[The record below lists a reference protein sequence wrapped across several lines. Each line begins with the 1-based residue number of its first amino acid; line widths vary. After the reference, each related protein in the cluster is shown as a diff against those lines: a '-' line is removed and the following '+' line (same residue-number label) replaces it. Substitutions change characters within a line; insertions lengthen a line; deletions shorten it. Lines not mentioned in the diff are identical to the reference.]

1 MSKSTDQ
8 LLVGAFLCSGW
19 IKRIIKALNLK
30 RARRIL
36 ANEIKTDETK
46 YLNKTLT
53 AMKKALQT
61 TDAEIKR
68 TNKNINSVAQNWGD
82 VRLKTDTYSGI
93 VETAASIRQQQQ
105 MLSERENSKTRAEQ
119 RFATLTK
126 QIERPYFA
134 RIDFSESASDS
145 GEAETIYIGLGS
157 FSDEDHKFLVYDWR
171 APVAS
176 IYYDGGIGD
185 VSYLTPDGTQQ
196 ANVTLK
202 RQFQIEDGVIVT
214 LFDTE
219 EAIGDAMLMNAL
231 SGESSTKM
239 KSIVTTIQ
247 KEQNKIIRNTAA
259 DLLFV
264 QGAAGSGKTAA
275 VLQRVAYLLY
285 RYRGKLTSG
294 QVVLFSPNQLF
305 NDYIDNVLPE
315 LGEQNMVQMTFYQ
328 YASRRLPK
336 IAVETLQERFEYD
349 HTSAAINLAKGS
361 LAMFDAVTAYAEHL
375 NRADMR
381 IRNIMFR
388 GEPLVTK
395 ERIAEIY
402 YQYNDNYK
410 LGQRLEA
417 TRDSLMRLLSARIGT
432 EMRKDWVELEIEN
445 LSKQEYDELV
455 GAGRVRMGDDQEQDA
470 AAKTRLAQLGEG
482 PKEREFA
489 SEKAERQF
497 LSRQIVT
504 RALKPLA
511 RQIRRGS
518 FLNINAQFVD
528 FLRHAHEYIDLSKF
542 GVSMADWTAHV
553 DSVIDA
559 LKNKQLSLID
569 TTIYLYLYDLITGKN
584 GERDIRFLFIDEIQD
599 YTPFQLA
606 FLKFSFPRAKFTVL
620 GDLNQAI
627 FTKDNATTLQQDFA
641 TLFDPDRVETVKLTQ
656 TYRSTQQITDF
667 TKHILRGGEDID
679 AFNRAGN
686 KPELYVLP
694 DEEAM
699 LAQLRQRLAVDAEQK
714 TSTAIITK
722 TLEDAQNLARQLGD
736 RSVTLIQSENQ
747 RLAQGAIIVPSYLAK
762 GLEFDSVVIWHAD
775 NTRYGDDSERR
786 LLYTV
791 ASRAMHELTMLAQDQ
806 ATVLLDDVPADLYE
820 VKA

>member
-1 MSKSTDQ
+1 MDNQ
-8 LLVGAFLCSGW
+8 
-19 IKRIIKALNLK
+19 IKI
-30 RARRIL
+30 
-36 ANEIKTDETK
+36 DETQ
-46 YLNKTLT
+46 YLNKTLKAMEKSLKTT
-53 AMKKALQT
+53 A
-61 TDAEIKR
+61 AEIKR
-68 TNKNINSVAQNWGD
+68 TNKHIDNVSQSWGD

-105 MLSERENSKTRAEQ
+105 MLSERENSKTRAEH
-119 RFATLTK
+119 RFTTLTQ
-126 QIERPYFA
+126 QIDKPYFA
-134 RIDFSESASDS
+134 RIDFSESATDS
-145 GEAETIYIGLGS
+145 GEAETIYIGLSS
-157 FSDEDHKFLVYDWR
+157 FSDDNNKFLVYDWR

-185 VSYLTPDGTQQ
+185 VTYLTPDGSQR
-196 ANVTLK
+196 AHVTLK

-219 EAIGDAMLMNAL
+219 EAIGDAMLMSAL

-336 IAVETLQERFEYD
+336 MAVETLQARFEED
-349 HTSAAINLAKGS
+349 QTSSTIALAKGS
-361 LAMFDAVTAYAEHL
+361 LAMFDAVTAYAQHL
-375 NRADMR
+375 NRKDLKLR
-381 IRNIMFR
+381 SLMFR
-388 GEPLVTK
+388 GEPLISKT
-395 ERIAEIY
+395 RIAEIY

-410 LGQRLEA
+410 LSQRLDA
-417 TRDSLMRLLSARIGT
+417 TRDTLMRSLSARIGS
-432 EMRKDWVELEIEN
+432 EMRKDWVELAIEN
-445 LSKQEYDELV
+445 LSKQEYDTLV
-455 GAGRVRMGDDQEQDA
+455 GAGKVRVGDDQENDA
-470 AAKTRLAQLGEG
+470 ASRTRQAQLGDG
-482 PKEREFA
+482 PKAREFA

-504 RALKPLA
+504 QALKPLA

-528 FLRHAHEYIDLSKF
+528 LLRQLPNYLDLAQFDLTLSE
-542 GVSMADWTAHV
+542 WQQHV
-553 DSVIDA
+553 ETVIDN
-559 LKNKQLSLID
+559 LKNKQLSLTD
-569 TTIYLYLYDLITGKN
+569 TTLYLYLYDLITGKT

-627 FTKDNATTLQQDFA
+627 FTKDNANNLSRDFA
-641 TLFDPDRVETVKLTQ
+641 KLFDSDRVERVNLTQ

-667 TKHILRGGEDID
+667 TKYILKGGQNIE
-679 AFNRAGN
+679 AFNRSGQ
-686 KPELYVLP
+686 KPRVKLSP
-694 DEEAM
+694 NEADM
-699 LAQLRQRLAVDAEQK
+699 LHQLQQQLTEYSQQHD
-714 TSTAIITK
+714 TTAIITK
-722 TLEDAQNLARQLGD
+722 TLADAQLLSEQLQD
-736 RSVTLIQSENQ
+736 TSVTLIQSENQ
-747 RLAQGAIIVPSYLAK
+747 RLAQGTIIVPSYLAK
-762 GLEFDSVVIWHAD
+762 GLEFDAVIIWHAD
-775 NTRYGDDSERR
+775 NTRYGQDSERR

-791 ASRAMHELTMLAQDQ
+791 ASRAMHSLTLLAEKQ
-806 ATVLLDDVPADLYE
+806 VSCLLDHVPEKLYE
-820 VKA
+820 VES

>member
-1 MSKSTDQ
+1 MDNQ
-8 LLVGAFLCSGW
+8 
-19 IKRIIKALNLK
+19 IKI
-30 RARRIL
+30 
-36 ANEIKTDETK
+36 DETQ
-46 YLNKTLT
+46 YLNKTLKAMEKSLKTT
-53 AMKKALQT
+53 A
-61 TDAEIKR
+61 AEIKR
-68 TNKNINSVAQNWGD
+68 TNKHIDTVSQSWGD

-105 MLSERENSKTRAEQ
+105 MLSERENSKTRAEH
-119 RFATLTK
+119 RFTTLTQ
-126 QIERPYFA
+126 QIDKPYFA
-134 RIDFSESASDS
+134 RIDFSESATDS
-145 GEAETIYIGLGS
+145 GEAETIYIGLSS
-157 FSDEDHKFLVYDWR
+157 FSDDNNKFLVYDWR

-185 VSYLTPDGTQQ
+185 VAYLTPDGSQR
-196 ANVTLK
+196 AHVTLK

-219 EAIGDAMLMNAL
+219 EAIGDAMLMSAL

-336 IAVETLQERFEYD
+336 MAVETLQARFEED
-349 HTSAAINLAKGS
+349 QTSSTIALAKGS
-361 LAMFDAVTAYAEHL
+361 LAMFDAVTAYAQHL
-375 NRADMR
+375 NRKDLKLR
-381 IRNIMFR
+381 SLMFR
-388 GEPLVTK
+388 GEPLISKT
-395 ERIAEIY
+395 RIAEIY

-410 LGQRLEA
+410 LSQRLDA
-417 TRDSLMRLLSARIGT
+417 TRDTLMRSLSARIGS
-432 EMRKDWVELEIEN
+432 EMRKDWVELAIEN
-445 LSKQEYDELV
+445 LSKQEYDTLV
-455 GAGRVRMGDDQEQDA
+455 GAGKVRVGDDQENDA
-470 AAKTRLAQLGEG
+470 ASRTRQAQLGDG
-482 PKEREFA
+482 PKARDFA

-504 RALKPLA
+504 QALKPLA

-528 FLRHAHEYIDLSKF
+528 LLRQLPNYLDLAQFDLTLSE
-542 GVSMADWTAHV
+542 WQQHV
-553 DSVIDA
+553 ETVIDN
-559 LKNKQLSLID
+559 LKNKQLSLTD
-569 TTIYLYLYDLITGKN
+569 TTLYLYLYDLITGKT

-627 FTKDNATTLQQDFA
+627 FTKDNANNLSRDFA
-641 TLFDPDRVETVKLTQ
+641 KLFDSDRVERVNLTQ

-667 TKHILRGGEDID
+667 TKYILKGGQNIE
-679 AFNRAGN
+679 AFNRSGQ
-686 KPELYVLP
+686 KPRVKLSP
-694 DEEAM
+694 NEADM
-699 LAQLRQRLAVDAEQK
+699 LHQLQQQLTEYSQQHD
-714 TSTAIITK
+714 TTAIITK
-722 TLEDAQNLARQLGD
+722 TLADAQLLSEQLQD
-736 RSVTLIQSENQ
+736 TSVTLIQSENQ
-747 RLAQGAIIVPSYLAK
+747 RLAQGTIIVPSYLAK
-762 GLEFDSVVIWHAD
+762 GLEFDAVIIWHAD
-775 NTRYGDDSERR
+775 NTRYGQDSERR

-791 ASRAMHELTMLAQDQ
+791 ASRAMHSLTLLAEKQ
-806 ATVLLDDVPADLYE
+806 VSCLLDHVPEKLYE
-820 VKA
+820 VES

>member
-1 MSKSTDQ
+1 LDNQ
-8 LLVGAFLCSGW
+8 
-19 IKRIIKALNLK
+19 IKI
-30 RARRIL
+30 
-36 ANEIKTDETK
+36 DETQ
-46 YLNKTLT
+46 YLNKTLKAMEKSLKTT
-53 AMKKALQT
+53 A
-61 TDAEIKR
+61 AEIKR
-68 TNKNINSVAQNWGD
+68 TNKHIDTVSQSWGD

-105 MLSERENSKTRAEQ
+105 MLSERENSKTRAEH
-119 RFATLTK
+119 RFTTLTQ
-126 QIERPYFA
+126 QIDKPYFA
-134 RIDFSESASDS
+134 RIDFSESATDS
-145 GEAETIYIGLGS
+145 GEAETIYIGLSS
-157 FSDEDHKFLVYDWR
+157 FSDDNNKFLVYDWR

-185 VSYLTPDGTQQ
+185 VTYLTPDGSQR
-196 ANVTLK
+196 AHVTLK

-219 EAIGDAMLMNAL
+219 EAIGDAMLMSAL

-336 IAVETLQERFEYD
+336 MAVETLQARFEED
-349 HTSAAINLAKGS
+349 QTSSTIALAKGS
-361 LAMFDAVTAYAEHL
+361 LAMFDAVTAYAQHL
-375 NRADMR
+375 NRKDLKLR
-381 IRNIMFR
+381 SLMFR
-388 GEPLVTK
+388 GEPLISKT
-395 ERIAEIY
+395 RIAEIY

-410 LGQRLEA
+410 LSQRLDA
-417 TRDSLMRLLSARIGT
+417 TRDTLMRSLSARIGS
-432 EMRKDWVELEIEN
+432 EMRKDWVELAIEN
-445 LSKQEYDELV
+445 LSKQEYDTLV
-455 GAGRVRMGDDQEQDA
+455 GAGKVRVGDDQENDA
-470 AAKTRLAQLGEG
+470 ASRTRQAQLGDG
-482 PKEREFA
+482 PKAREFA

-504 RALKPLA
+504 QALKPLA

-528 FLRHAHEYIDLSKF
+528 LLRQLPNYLDLAQFDLTLSE
-542 GVSMADWTAHV
+542 WQQHV
-553 DSVIDA
+553 ETVIDN
-559 LKNKQLSLID
+559 LKNKQLSLTD
-569 TTIYLYLYDLITGKN
+569 TTLYLYLYDLITGKT

-627 FTKDNATTLQQDFA
+627 FTKDNANNLSRDFA
-641 TLFDPDRVETVKLTQ
+641 KLFDSDRVERVNLTQ

-667 TKHILRGGEDID
+667 TKYILKGGQNIE
-679 AFNRAGN
+679 AFNRSGQ
-686 KPELYVLP
+686 KPRVKLSP
-694 DEEAM
+694 NEADM
-699 LAQLRQRLAVDAEQK
+699 LHQLQQQLTEYSQQHD
-714 TSTAIITK
+714 TTAIITK
-722 TLEDAQNLARQLGD
+722 TLADAQLLSEQLQD
-736 RSVTLIQSENQ
+736 TSVTLIQSENQ
-747 RLAQGAIIVPSYLAK
+747 RLAQGTIIVPSYLAK
-762 GLEFDSVVIWHAD
+762 GLEFDAVIIWHAD
-775 NTRYGDDSERR
+775 NTRYGQDSERR

-791 ASRAMHELTMLAQDQ
+791 ASRAMHSLTLLAEKQ
-806 ATVLLDDVPADLYE
+806 VSCLLDHVPEKLYE
-820 VKA
+820 VES

>member
-1 MSKSTDQ
+1 MEKS
-8 LLVGAFLCSGW
+8 
-19 IKRIIKALNLK
+19 LK
-30 RARRIL
+30 
-36 ANEIKTDETK
+36 T
-46 YLNKTLT
+46 T
-53 AMKKALQT
+53 A
-61 TDAEIKR
+61 AEIKR
-68 TNKNINSVAQNWGD
+68 TNKHIDTVSQSWGD

-105 MLSERENSKTRAEQ
+105 MLSERENSKTRAEH
-119 RFATLTK
+119 RFTTLTQ
-126 QIERPYFA
+126 QIDKPYFA
-134 RIDFSESASDS
+134 RIDFSESATDS
-145 GEAETIYIGLGS
+145 GEAETIYIGLSS
-157 FSDEDHKFLVYDWR
+157 FSDDNNKFLVYDWR

-185 VSYLTPDGTQQ
+185 VAYLTPDGSQR
-196 ANVTLK
+196 AHVTLK

-219 EAIGDAMLMNAL
+219 EAIGDAMLMSAL

-336 IAVETLQERFEYD
+336 MAVETLQARFEED
-349 HTSAAINLAKGS
+349 QTSSTIALAKGS
-361 LAMFDAVTAYAEHL
+361 LAMFDAVTAYAQHL
-375 NRADMR
+375 NRKDLKLR
-381 IRNIMFR
+381 SLMFR
-388 GEPLVTK
+388 GEPLISKT
-395 ERIAEIY
+395 RIAEIY

-410 LGQRLEA
+410 LSQRLDA
-417 TRDSLMRLLSARIGT
+417 TRDTLMRSLSARIGS
-432 EMRKDWVELEIEN
+432 EMRKDWVELAIEN
-445 LSKQEYDELV
+445 LSKQEYDTLV
-455 GAGRVRMGDDQEQDA
+455 GAGKVRVGDDQENDA
-470 AAKTRLAQLGEG
+470 ASRTRQAQLGDG
-482 PKEREFA
+482 PKAREFA

-504 RALKPLA
+504 QALKPLA

-528 FLRHAHEYIDLSKF
+528 LLRQLPNYLDLAQFDLTLSE
-542 GVSMADWTAHV
+542 WQQHV
-553 DSVIDA
+553 ETVIDN
-559 LKNKQLSLID
+559 LKNKQLSLTD
-569 TTIYLYLYDLITGKN
+569 TTLYLYLYDLITGKT

-627 FTKDNATTLQQDFA
+627 FTKDNANNLSRDFA
-641 TLFDPDRVETVKLTQ
+641 KLFDSDRVERVNLTQ

-667 TKHILRGGEDID
+667 TKYILKGGQNIE
-679 AFNRAGN
+679 AFNRSGQ
-686 KPELYVLP
+686 KPRVKLSP
-694 DEEAM
+694 NEADM
-699 LAQLRQRLAVDAEQK
+699 LHQLQQQLTEYSQQHD
-714 TSTAIITK
+714 TTAIITK
-722 TLEDAQNLARQLGD
+722 TLADAQLLSEQLQD
-736 RSVTLIQSENQ
+736 TSVTLIQSENQ
-747 RLAQGAIIVPSYLAK
+747 RLAQGTIIVPSYLAK
-762 GLEFDSVVIWHAD
+762 GLEFDAVIIWHAD
-775 NTRYGDDSERR
+775 NTRYGQDSERR

-791 ASRAMHELTMLAQDQ
+791 ASRAMHSLTLLAEKQ
-806 ATVLLDDVPADLYE
+806 VSCLLDHVPEKLYE
-820 VKA
+820 VES

>member
-1 MSKSTDQ
+1 MDNQ
-8 LLVGAFLCSGW
+8 
-19 IKRIIKALNLK
+19 IKI
-30 RARRIL
+30 
-36 ANEIKTDETK
+36 DETQ
-46 YLNKTLT
+46 YLNKTLKAMEKSLKTT
-53 AMKKALQT
+53 A
-61 TDAEIKR
+61 AEIKR
-68 TNKNINSVAQNWGD
+68 TNKHIDTVSQSWGD

-105 MLSERENSKTRAEQ
+105 MLSERENSKTRAEH
-119 RFATLTK
+119 RFTTLTQ
-126 QIERPYFA
+126 QIDKPYFA
-134 RIDFSESASDS
+134 RIDFSESATDS
-145 GEAETIYIGLGS
+145 GEAETIYIGLSS
-157 FSDEDHKFLVYDWR
+157 FSDDNNKFLVYDWR

-185 VSYLTPDGTQQ
+185 VTYLTPDGSQR
-196 ANVTLK
+196 AHVTLK

-219 EAIGDAMLMNAL
+219 EAIGDAMLMSAL

-336 IAVETLQERFEYD
+336 MAVETLQARFEED
-349 HTSAAINLAKGS
+349 QTSSTIALAKGS
-361 LAMFDAVTAYAEHL
+361 LAMFDAVTAYAQHL
-375 NRADMR
+375 NRKDLKLR
-381 IRNIMFR
+381 SLMFR
-388 GEPLVTK
+388 GEPLISKT
-395 ERIAEIY
+395 RIAEIY

-410 LGQRLEA
+410 LSQRLDA
-417 TRDSLMRLLSARIGT
+417 TRDTLMRSLSARIGS
-432 EMRKDWVELEIEN
+432 EMRKDWVELAIEN
-445 LSKQEYDELV
+445 LSKQEYDTLV
-455 GAGRVRMGDDQEQDA
+455 GAGKVRVGDDQENDA
-470 AAKTRLAQLGEG
+470 ASRTRQAQLGDG
-482 PKEREFA
+482 PKAREFA

-504 RALKPLA
+504 QALKPLA

-528 FLRHAHEYIDLSKF
+528 LLRQLPNYLDLAQFDLTLSE
-542 GVSMADWTAHV
+542 WQQHV
-553 DSVIDA
+553 ETVIDN
-559 LKNKQLSLID
+559 LKNKQLSLTD
-569 TTIYLYLYDLITGKN
+569 TTLYLYLYDLITGKT

-627 FTKDNATTLQQDFA
+627 FTKDNANNLSRDFA
-641 TLFDPDRVETVKLTQ
+641 KLFDSDRVERVNLTQ

-667 TKHILRGGEDID
+667 TKYILKGGQNIE
-679 AFNRAGN
+679 AFNRSGQ
-686 KPELYVLP
+686 KPRVKLSP
-694 DEEAM
+694 NEADM
-699 LAQLRQRLAVDAEQK
+699 LHQLQQQLTEYSQQHD
-714 TSTAIITK
+714 TTAIITK
-722 TLEDAQNLARQLGD
+722 TLADAQLLSAQLQD
-736 RSVTLIQSENQ
+736 TSVTLIQSENQ
-747 RLAQGAIIVPSYLAK
+747 RLAQGTIIVPS
-762 GLEFDSVVIWHAD
+762 
-775 NTRYGDDSERR
+775 
-786 LLYTV
+786 
-791 ASRAMHELTMLAQDQ
+791 
-806 ATVLLDDVPADLYE
+806 
-820 VKA
+820 

>member
-1 MSKSTDQ
+1 MDNQ
-8 LLVGAFLCSGW
+8 
-19 IKRIIKALNLK
+19 IKI
-30 RARRIL
+30 
-36 ANEIKTDETK
+36 DETQ
-46 YLNKTLT
+46 YLNKTLKAMEKSLKTT
-53 AMKKALQT
+53 A
-61 TDAEIKR
+61 AEIKR
-68 TNKNINSVAQNWGD
+68 TNKHIDTVSQSWGD

-105 MLSERENSKTRAEQ
+105 MLSERENSKTRAEH
-119 RFATLTK
+119 RFTTLTQ
-126 QIERPYFA
+126 QIDKPYFA
-134 RIDFSESASDS
+134 RIDFSESATDS
-145 GEAETIYIGLGS
+145 GEAETIYIGLSS
-157 FSDEDHKFLVYDWR
+157 FSDDNNKFLVYDWR

-185 VSYLTPDGTQQ
+185 VTYLTPDGSQR
-196 ANVTLK
+196 AHVTLK

-219 EAIGDAMLMNAL
+219 EAIGDAMLMSAL

-305 NDYIDNVLPE
+305 NDYIGNVLPE

-336 IAVETLQERFEYD
+336 MAVETLQARFEED
-349 HTSAAINLAKGS
+349 QTSSTIALAKGS
-361 LAMFDAVTAYAEHL
+361 LAMFDAVTAYAQHL
-375 NRADMR
+375 NRKDLKLR
-381 IRNIMFR
+381 SLMFR
-388 GEPLVTK
+388 GEPLISKT
-395 ERIAEIY
+395 RIAEIY

-410 LGQRLEA
+410 LSQRLDA
-417 TRDSLMRLLSARIGT
+417 TRDTLMRSLSARIGS
-432 EMRKDWVELEIEN
+432 EMRKDWVELAIEN
-445 LSKQEYDELV
+445 LSKQEYDTLV
-455 GAGRVRMGDDQEQDA
+455 GAGKVRVGDDQENDA
-470 AAKTRLAQLGEG
+470 ASRTRQAQLGDG
-482 PKEREFA
+482 PKAREFA

-504 RALKPLA
+504 QALKPLA

-528 FLRHAHEYIDLSKF
+528 LLRQLPNYLDLAQFDLTLSE
-542 GVSMADWTAHV
+542 WQQHV
-553 DSVIDA
+553 ETVIDN
-559 LKNKQLSLID
+559 LKNKQLSLTD
-569 TTIYLYLYDLITGKN
+569 TTLYLYLYDLITGKT

-627 FTKDNATTLQQDFA
+627 FTKDNANNLSRDFA
-641 TLFDPDRVETVKLTQ
+641 KLFDSDRVERVNLTQ

-667 TKHILRGGEDID
+667 TKYILKGGQNIE
-679 AFNRAGN
+679 AFNRSGQ
-686 KPELYVLP
+686 KPRVKLSP
-694 DEEAM
+694 NEADM
-699 LAQLRQRLAVDAEQK
+699 LHQLQQQLTEYSQQHD
-714 TSTAIITK
+714 TTAIITK
-722 TLEDAQNLARQLGD
+722 TLADAQLLSEQLQD
-736 RSVTLIQSENQ
+736 TSVTLIQSENQ
-747 RLAQGAIIVPSYLAK
+747 RLAQGTIIVPSYLAK
-762 GLEFDSVVIWHAD
+762 GLEFDAVIIWHAD
-775 NTRYGDDSERR
+775 NTRYGQDSERR

-791 ASRAMHELTMLAQDQ
+791 ASRAMHSLTLLAEKQ
-806 ATVLLDDVPADLYE
+806 VSCLLDHVPEKLYE
-820 VKA
+820 VES

>member
-1 MSKSTDQ
+1 MDNQ
-8 LLVGAFLCSGW
+8 
-19 IKRIIKALNLK
+19 IKI
-30 RARRIL
+30 
-36 ANEIKTDETK
+36 DETQ
-46 YLNKTLT
+46 YLNKTLKAMEKSLKTT
-53 AMKKALQT
+53 A
-61 TDAEIKR
+61 AEIKR
-68 TNKNINSVAQNWGD
+68 TNKHIDTVSQSWGD

-105 MLSERENSKTRAEQ
+105 MLSERENSKTRAEH
-119 RFATLTK
+119 RFTTLTQ
-126 QIERPYFA
+126 QIDKPYFA
-134 RIDFSESASDS
+134 RIDFSESATDS
-145 GEAETIYIGLGS
+145 GEAETIYIGLSS
-157 FSDEDHKFLVYDWR
+157 FSDDNNKFLVYDWR

-185 VSYLTPDGTQQ
+185 VAYLTPDGSQR
-196 ANVTLK
+196 AHVTLK

-219 EAIGDAMLMNAL
+219 EAIGDAMLMSAL

-336 IAVETLQERFEYD
+336 MAVETLQARFEED
-349 HTSAAINLAKGS
+349 QTSSTIALAKGS
-361 LAMFDAVTAYAEHL
+361 LAMFDAVTAYAQHL
-375 NRADMR
+375 NRKDLKLR
-381 IRNIMFR
+381 SLMFR
-388 GEPLVTK
+388 GEPLISKT
-395 ERIAEIY
+395 RIAEIY

-410 LGQRLEA
+410 LSQRLDA
-417 TRDSLMRLLSARIGT
+417 TRDTLMRSLSARIGS
-432 EMRKDWVELEIEN
+432 EMRKDWVELAIEN
-445 LSKQEYDELV
+445 LSKQEYDTLV
-455 GAGRVRMGDDQEQDA
+455 GAGKVRVGDDQENDA
-470 AAKTRLAQLGEG
+470 ASRTRQAQLGDG
-482 PKEREFA
+482 PKAREFA

-504 RALKPLA
+504 QALKPLA

-528 FLRHAHEYIDLSKF
+528 LLRQLPNYLDLAQFDLTLSE
-542 GVSMADWTAHV
+542 WQQHV
-553 DSVIDA
+553 ETVIDN
-559 LKNKQLSLID
+559 LKNKQLSLTD
-569 TTIYLYLYDLITGKN
+569 TTLYLYLYDLITGKT
-584 GERDIRFLFIDEIQD
+584 GQRDIRFLFIDEIQD

-627 FTKDNATTLQQDFA
+627 FTKDNANNLSRDFA
-641 TLFDPDRVETVKLTQ
+641 KLFDSDRVERVNLTQ

-667 TKHILRGGEDID
+667 TKYILKGGQNIE
-679 AFNRAGN
+679 AFNRSGQ
-686 KPELYVLP
+686 KPRVKLSP
-694 DEEAM
+694 NEADM
-699 LAQLRQRLAVDAEQK
+699 LHQLQQQLTEYSQQHD
-714 TSTAIITK
+714 TTAIITK
-722 TLEDAQNLARQLGD
+722 TLADAQLLSEQLQD
-736 RSVTLIQSENQ
+736 TSVTLIQSENQ
-747 RLAQGAIIVPSYLAK
+747 RLAQGTIIVPSYLAK
-762 GLEFDSVVIWHAD
+762 GLEFDAVIIWHAD
-775 NTRYGDDSERR
+775 NTRYGQDSERR

-791 ASRAMHELTMLAQDQ
+791 ASRAMHSLTLLAEKQ
-806 ATVLLDDVPADLYE
+806 VSCLLDHVPEKLYE
-820 VKA
+820 VES

>member
-1 MSKSTDQ
+1 LDNQ
-8 LLVGAFLCSGW
+8 
-19 IKRIIKALNLK
+19 IKI
-30 RARRIL
+30 
-36 ANEIKTDETK
+36 DETQ
-46 YLNKTLT
+46 YLNKTLKAMEKSLKTT
-53 AMKKALQT
+53 A
-61 TDAEIKR
+61 AEIKR
-68 TNKNINSVAQNWGD
+68 TNKHIDTVSQSWGD

-105 MLSERENSKTRAEQ
+105 MLSERENSKTRAEH
-119 RFATLTK
+119 RFTTLTQ
-126 QIERPYFA
+126 QIDKPYFA
-134 RIDFSESASDS
+134 RIDFSESATDS
-145 GEAETIYIGLGS
+145 GEAETIYIGLSS
-157 FSDEDHKFLVYDWR
+157 FSDDNNKFLVYDWR

-185 VSYLTPDGTQQ
+185 VAYLTPDGSQR
-196 ANVTLK
+196 AHVTLK

-219 EAIGDAMLMNAL
+219 EAIGDAMLMSAL

-336 IAVETLQERFEYD
+336 MAVETLQARFEED
-349 HTSAAINLAKGS
+349 QTSSTIALAKGS
-361 LAMFDAVTAYAEHL
+361 LAMFDAVTAYAQHL
-375 NRADMR
+375 NRKDLKLR
-381 IRNIMFR
+381 SLMFR
-388 GEPLVTK
+388 GEPLISKT
-395 ERIAEIY
+395 RIAEIY

-410 LGQRLEA
+410 LSQRLDA
-417 TRDSLMRLLSARIGT
+417 TRDTLMRSLSARIGS
-432 EMRKDWVELEIEN
+432 EMRKDWVELAIEN
-445 LSKQEYDELV
+445 LSKQEYDTLV
-455 GAGRVRMGDDQEQDA
+455 GAGKVRVGDDQENDA
-470 AAKTRLAQLGEG
+470 ASRTRQAQLGDG
-482 PKEREFA
+482 PKAREFA

-504 RALKPLA
+504 QALKPLA

-528 FLRHAHEYIDLSKF
+528 LLRQLPNYLDLAQFDLTLSE
-542 GVSMADWTAHV
+542 WQQHV
-553 DSVIDA
+553 ETVIDN
-559 LKNKQLSLID
+559 LKNKQLSLTD
-569 TTIYLYLYDLITGKN
+569 TTLYLYLYDLITGKT

-627 FTKDNATTLQQDFA
+627 FTKDNANNLSRDFA
-641 TLFDPDRVETVKLTQ
+641 KLFDSDRVERVNLTQ

-667 TKHILRGGEDID
+667 TKYILKGGQNIE
-679 AFNRAGN
+679 AFNRSGQ
-686 KPELYVLP
+686 KPRVKLSP
-694 DEEAM
+694 NEADM
-699 LAQLRQRLAVDAEQK
+699 LHQLQQQLTEYSQQHD
-714 TSTAIITK
+714 TTAIITK
-722 TLEDAQNLARQLGD
+722 TLADAQLLSEQLQD
-736 RSVTLIQSENQ
+736 TSVTLIQSENQ
-747 RLAQGAIIVPSYLAK
+747 RLAQGTIIVPSYLAK
-762 GLEFDSVVIWHAD
+762 GLEFDAVIIWHAD
-775 NTRYGDDSERR
+775 NTRYGQDSERR

-791 ASRAMHELTMLAQDQ
+791 ASRAMHSLTLLAEKQ
-806 ATVLLDDVPADLYE
+806 VSCLLDHVPEKLYE
-820 VKA
+820 VES

>member
-1 MSKSTDQ
+1 MEKS
-8 LLVGAFLCSGW
+8 
-19 IKRIIKALNLK
+19 LK
-30 RARRIL
+30 
-36 ANEIKTDETK
+36 T
-46 YLNKTLT
+46 T
-53 AMKKALQT
+53 A
-61 TDAEIKR
+61 AEIKR
-68 TNKNINSVAQNWGD
+68 TNKHIDTVSQSWGD

-105 MLSERENSKTRAEQ
+105 MLSERENSKTRAEH
-119 RFATLTK
+119 RFTTLTQ
-126 QIERPYFA
+126 QIDKPYFA
-134 RIDFSESASDS
+134 RIDFSESATDS
-145 GEAETIYIGLGS
+145 GEAETIYIGLSS
-157 FSDEDHKFLVYDWR
+157 FSDDNNKFLVYDWR

-185 VSYLTPDGTQQ
+185 VTYLTPDGSQR
-196 ANVTLK
+196 AHVTLK

-219 EAIGDAMLMNAL
+219 EAIGDAMLMSAL

-336 IAVETLQERFEYD
+336 MAVETLQARFEED
-349 HTSAAINLAKGS
+349 QTSSTIALAKGS
-361 LAMFDAVTAYAEHL
+361 LAMFDAVTAYAQHL
-375 NRADMR
+375 NRKDLKLR
-381 IRNIMFR
+381 SLMFR
-388 GEPLVTK
+388 GEPLISKT
-395 ERIAEIY
+395 RIAEIY

-410 LGQRLEA
+410 LSQRLDA
-417 TRDSLMRLLSARIGT
+417 TRDTLMRSLSARIGS
-432 EMRKDWVELEIEN
+432 EMRKDWVELAIEN
-445 LSKQEYDELV
+445 LSKQEYDTLV
-455 GAGRVRMGDDQEQDA
+455 GAGKVRVGDDQENDA
-470 AAKTRLAQLGEG
+470 ASRTRQAQLGDG
-482 PKEREFA
+482 PKAREFA

-504 RALKPLA
+504 QALKPLA

-528 FLRHAHEYIDLSKF
+528 LLRQLPNYLDLAQFDLTLSE
-542 GVSMADWTAHV
+542 WQQHV
-553 DSVIDA
+553 ETVIDN
-559 LKNKQLSLID
+559 LKNKQLSLTD
-569 TTIYLYLYDLITGKN
+569 TTLYLYLYDLITGKT

-627 FTKDNATTLQQDFA
+627 FTKDNANNLSRDFA
-641 TLFDPDRVETVKLTQ
+641 KLFDSDRVERVNLTQ

-667 TKHILRGGEDID
+667 TKYILKGGQNIE
-679 AFNRAGN
+679 AFNRSGQ
-686 KPELYVLP
+686 KPRVKLSP
-694 DEEAM
+694 NEADM
-699 LAQLRQRLAVDAEQK
+699 LHQLQQQLTEYSQQHD
-714 TSTAIITK
+714 TTAIITK
-722 TLEDAQNLARQLGD
+722 TLADAQLLSAQLQD
-736 RSVTLIQSENQ
+736 TSVTLIQSENQ
-747 RLAQGAIIVPSYLAK
+747 RLAQGTIIVPSYLAK
-762 GLEFDSVVIWHAD
+762 GLEFDAVIIWHAD
-775 NTRYGDDSERR
+775 NTRYGQDSERR

-791 ASRAMHELTMLAQDQ
+791 ASRAMHSLTLLAEKQ
-806 ATVLLDDVPADLYE
+806 VSCLLDHVPEKVYE
-820 VKA
+820 VEP

>member
-1 MSKSTDQ
+1 MEKS
-8 LLVGAFLCSGW
+8 
-19 IKRIIKALNLK
+19 LK
-30 RARRIL
+30 
-36 ANEIKTDETK
+36 T
-46 YLNKTLT
+46 T
-53 AMKKALQT
+53 A
-61 TDAEIKR
+61 AEIKR
-68 TNKNINSVAQNWGD
+68 TNKHIDTVSQSWGD

-105 MLSERENSKTRAEQ
+105 MLSERENSKTRAEH
-119 RFATLTK
+119 RFTTLTQ
-126 QIERPYFA
+126 QIDKPYFA
-134 RIDFSESASDS
+134 RIDFSESATDS
-145 GEAETIYIGLGS
+145 GEAETIYIGLSS
-157 FSDEDHKFLVYDWR
+157 FSDDNNKFLVYDWR

-185 VSYLTPDGTQQ
+185 VTYLTPDGSQR
-196 ANVTLK
+196 AHVTLK

-219 EAIGDAMLMNAL
+219 EAIGDAMLMSAL

-336 IAVETLQERFEYD
+336 MAVETLQARFEED
-349 HTSAAINLAKGS
+349 QTSSTIALAKGS
-361 LAMFDAVTAYAEHL
+361 LAMFDAVTAYAQHL
-375 NRADMR
+375 NRKDLKLR
-381 IRNIMFR
+381 SLMFR
-388 GEPLVTK
+388 GEPLISKT
-395 ERIAEIY
+395 RIAEIY

-410 LGQRLEA
+410 LSQRLDA
-417 TRDSLMRLLSARIGT
+417 TRDTLMRSLSARIGS
-432 EMRKDWVELEIEN
+432 EMRKDWVELAIEN
-445 LSKQEYDELV
+445 LSKQEYDTLV
-455 GAGRVRMGDDQEQDA
+455 GAGKVRVGDDQENDA
-470 AAKTRLAQLGEG
+470 ASRTRQAQLGDG
-482 PKEREFA
+482 PKAREFA

-504 RALKPLA
+504 QALKPLA
-511 RQIRRGS
+511 RQIRRSS

-528 FLRHAHEYIDLSKF
+528 LLRQLPNYLDLAQFDLTLSE
-542 GVSMADWTAHV
+542 WQQHV
-553 DSVIDA
+553 ETVIDN
-559 LKNKQLSLID
+559 LKNKQLSLTD
-569 TTIYLYLYDLITGKN
+569 TTLYLYLYDLITGKT

-627 FTKDNATTLQQDFA
+627 FTKDNANNLSRDFA
-641 TLFDPDRVETVKLTQ
+641 KLFDSDRVERVNLTQ

-667 TKHILRGGEDID
+667 TKYILKGGQNIEV
-679 AFNRAGN
+679 FNRSGQ
-686 KPELYVLP
+686 KPRVKLSP
-694 DEEAM
+694 NEADM
-699 LAQLRQRLAVDAEQK
+699 LHQLQQQLTEYSQQHD
-714 TSTAIITK
+714 TTAIITK
-722 TLEDAQNLARQLGD
+722 TLADAQLLSAQLQD
-736 RSVTLIQSENQ
+736 TSVTLIQSENQ
-747 RLAQGAIIVPSYLAK
+747 RLAQGTIIVPSYLAK
-762 GLEFDSVVIWHAD
+762 GLEFDAVIIWHAD
-775 NTRYGDDSERR
+775 NTRYGQDSERR

-791 ASRAMHELTMLAQDQ
+791 ASRAMHSLTLLAEKQ
-806 ATVLLDDVPADLYE
+806 VSCLLDHVPEKLYE
-820 VKA
+820 VES

>member
-1 MSKSTDQ
+1 MDNQ
-8 LLVGAFLCSGW
+8 
-19 IKRIIKALNLK
+19 IKI
-30 RARRIL
+30 
-36 ANEIKTDETK
+36 DETQ
-46 YLNKTLT
+46 YLNKTLKAMEKSLKTT
-53 AMKKALQT
+53 A
-61 TDAEIKR
+61 AEIKR
-68 TNKNINSVAQNWGD
+68 TNKHIDTVSQSWGD

-105 MLSERENSKTRAEQ
+105 MLSERENSKTRAEH
-119 RFATLTK
+119 RFTTLTQ
-126 QIERPYFA
+126 QIDKPYFA
-134 RIDFSESASDS
+134 RIDFSESATDS
-145 GEAETIYIGLGS
+145 GEAETIYIGLSS
-157 FSDEDHKFLVYDWR
+157 FSDDNNKFLVYDWR

-185 VSYLTPDGTQQ
+185 VTYLTPDGSQR
-196 ANVTLK
+196 AHVTLK

-219 EAIGDAMLMNAL
+219 EAIGDAMLMSAL

-336 IAVETLQERFEYD
+336 MAVETLQARFEED
-349 HTSAAINLAKGS
+349 QTSSTIALAKGS
-361 LAMFDAVTAYAEHL
+361 LAMFDAVTAYAQHL
-375 NRADMR
+375 NRKDLKLR
-381 IRNIMFR
+381 SLMFR
-388 GEPLVTK
+388 GEPLISKT
-395 ERIAEIY
+395 RIAEIY

-410 LGQRLEA
+410 LSQRLDA
-417 TRDSLMRLLSARIGT
+417 TRDTLMRSLSARIGS
-432 EMRKDWVELEIEN
+432 EMRKDWVELAIEN
-445 LSKQEYDELV
+445 LSKQEYDTLV
-455 GAGRVRMGDDQEQDA
+455 GAGKVRVGDDQENDA
-470 AAKTRLAQLGEG
+470 ASRTRQAQLGDG
-482 PKEREFA
+482 PKAREFA

-504 RALKPLA
+504 QALKPLA

-528 FLRHAHEYIDLSKF
+528 LLRQLPNYLDLAQFDLTLSE
-542 GVSMADWTAHV
+542 WQQHV
-553 DSVIDA
+553 ETVIDN
-559 LKNKQLSLID
+559 LKNKQLSLTD
-569 TTIYLYLYDLITGKN
+569 TTLYLYLYDLITGKT

-627 FTKDNATTLQQDFA
+627 FTKDNANNLSRDFA
-641 TLFDPDRVETVKLTQ
+641 KLFDSDRVERVNLTQ

-667 TKHILRGGEDID
+667 TKYILKGGQNIE
-679 AFNRAGN
+679 AFNRSGQ
-686 KPELYVLP
+686 KPRVKLSP
-694 DEEAM
+694 NEADM
-699 LAQLRQRLAVDAEQK
+699 LHQLQQQLTEYSQQHD
-714 TSTAIITK
+714 TTAIITK
-722 TLEDAQNLARQLGD
+722 TLADAQLLSEQLQD
-736 RSVTLIQSENQ
+736 TSVTLIQSENQ
-747 RLAQGAIIVPSYLAK
+747 RLAQGTIIVPSYLAK
-762 GLEFDSVVIWHAD
+762 GLEFDAVIIWHAD
-775 NTRYGDDSERR
+775 NTRYGQDSERR

-791 ASRAMHELTMLAQDQ
+791 ASRAMHSLTLLAEKQ
-806 ATVLLDDVPADLYE
+806 VSCLLDHVPEKLYE
-820 VKA
+820 VES

>member
-1 MSKSTDQ
+1 MEKS
-8 LLVGAFLCSGW
+8 
-19 IKRIIKALNLK
+19 LK
-30 RARRIL
+30 
-36 ANEIKTDETK
+36 T
-46 YLNKTLT
+46 T
-53 AMKKALQT
+53 A
-61 TDAEIKR
+61 AEIKR
-68 TNKNINSVAQNWGD
+68 TNKHIDTVSQSWGD

-105 MLSERENSKTRAEQ
+105 MLSERENSKTRAEH
-119 RFATLTK
+119 RFTTLTQ
-126 QIERPYFA
+126 QIDKPYFA
-134 RIDFSESASDS
+134 RIDFSESATDS
-145 GEAETIYIGLGS
+145 GEAETIYIGLSS
-157 FSDEDHKFLVYDWR
+157 FSDDNNKFLVYDWR

-185 VSYLTPDGTQQ
+185 VAYLTPDGSQR
-196 ANVTLK
+196 AHVTLK

-219 EAIGDAMLMNAL
+219 EAIGDAMLMSAL

-336 IAVETLQERFEYD
+336 MAVETLQARFEED
-349 HTSAAINLAKGS
+349 QTSSTIALAKGS
-361 LAMFDAVTAYAEHL
+361 LAMFDAVTAYAQHL
-375 NRADMR
+375 NRKDLKLR
-381 IRNIMFR
+381 SLMFR
-388 GEPLVTK
+388 GEPLISKT
-395 ERIAEIY
+395 RIAEIY

-410 LGQRLEA
+410 LSQRLDA
-417 TRDSLMRLLSARIGT
+417 TRDTLMRSLSARIGS
-432 EMRKDWVELEIEN
+432 EMRKDWVELAIEN
-445 LSKQEYDELV
+445 LSKQEYDTLV
-455 GAGRVRMGDDQEQDA
+455 GAGKVRVGDDQENDA
-470 AAKTRLAQLGEG
+470 ASRTRQAQLGDG
-482 PKEREFA
+482 PKAREFA

-504 RALKPLA
+504 QALKPLA

-528 FLRHAHEYIDLSKF
+528 LLRQLPNYLDLAQFDLTLSE
-542 GVSMADWTAHV
+542 WQQHV
-553 DSVIDA
+553 ETVIDN
-559 LKNKQLSLID
+559 LKNKQLSLTD
-569 TTIYLYLYDLITGKN
+569 TTLYLYLYDLITGKT

-627 FTKDNATTLQQDFA
+627 FTKDNANNLSRDFA
-641 TLFDPDRVETVKLTQ
+641 KLFDSDRVERVNLTQ

-667 TKHILRGGEDID
+667 TKYILKGGQNIE
-679 AFNRAGN
+679 AFNRSGQ
-686 KPELYVLP
+686 KPRVKLSP
-694 DEEAM
+694 NEADM
-699 LAQLRQRLAVDAEQK
+699 LHQLQQQLTEYSQQHD
-714 TSTAIITK
+714 TTAIITK
-722 TLEDAQNLARQLGD
+722 TLADAQLLSEQLQD
-736 RSVTLIQSENQ
+736 TSVTLIQSENQ
-747 RLAQGAIIVPSYLAK
+747 RLAQETIIVPSYLAK
-762 GLEFDSVVIWHAD
+762 GLEFDAVIIWHAD
-775 NTRYGDDSERR
+775 NTRYGQDSERR

-791 ASRAMHELTMLAQDQ
+791 ASRAMHSLTLLAEKQ
-806 ATVLLDDVPADLYE
+806 ASCLLDHVPEKLYE
-820 VKA
+820 VES

>member
-1 MSKSTDQ
+1 MASMY
-8 LLVGAFLCSGW
+8 LLYSFN
-19 IKRIIKALNLK
+19 IRRTIKALNLK
-30 RARRIL
+30 RARDIL
-36 ANEIKTDETK
+36 DNQTKIEETQ
-46 YLNKTLT
+46 YLEKTLT
-53 AMKKALQT
+53 EMKTSLKST
-61 TDAEIKR
+61 ETEIKR
-68 TNKNINSVAQNWGD
+68 TNKNINTVSQSWGE

-126 QIERPYFA
+126 QIDKPYFA
-134 RIDFSESASDS
+134 RIDFNESVSDS

-157 FSDEDHKFLVYDWR
+157 FSDDKNKFLVYDWR

-176 IYYDGGIGD
+176 IYYDGGIGQ
-185 VSYLTPDGTQQ
+185 VTYLTPDGTQQ
-196 ANVTLK
+196 ANVMLK

-247 KEQNKIIRNTAA
+247 KEQNKIIRNTRA

-275 VLQRVAYLLY
+275 VLQRIAYLLY

-336 IAVETLQERFEYD
+336 INVETLQERFEND
-349 HTSAAINLAKGS
+349 MTDDKISLVKGS
-361 LAMFDAVTAYAEHL
+361 LAMFHALSTYADHL
-375 NRADMR
+375 NRSDMR
-381 IRNIMFR
+381 IRHLMFR
-388 GEPLVTK
+388 GEPLVNK
-395 ERIAEIY
+395 ERITEIY
-402 YQYNDNYK
+402 YQYNENYK

-417 TRDSLMRLLSARIGT
+417 TRETLLRSLNAHINS
-432 EMRKDWVELEIEN
+432 EMRKEWVELAIEN

-455 GAGRVRMGDDQEQDA
+455 GAGKVRIGDDQEQDA
-470 AAKTRLAQLGEG
+470 ASRTRQTQLGSG

-489 SEKAERQF
+489 SEKSERHF
-497 LSRQIVT
+497 LAKQIVT
-504 RALKPLA
+504 QSLRPLA

-528 FLRHAHEYIDLSKF
+528 FLRHVHEYIDLSQF
-542 GVSMADWTAHV
+542 GIVDNDWHNHV
-553 DSVIDA
+553 EQVIDS
-559 LKNKQLSLID
+559 LKAKRLSLAD
-569 TTIYLYLYDLITGKN
+569 TTMYLYLYDLITGKH

-606 FLKFSFPRAKFTVL
+606 FLKFSFPLAKFTVL

-627 FTKDNATTLQQDFA
+627 FTKDNAQNLQTDFA
-641 TLFDPDRVETVKLTQ
+641 TLFDTDRVEQAKLTQ

-667 TKHILRGGEDID
+667 TKYILRDGQDIT
-679 AFNRAGN
+679 AFNREGE
-686 KPELYVLP
+686 KPNVYIA
-694 DEEAM
+694 DSQSKM
-699 LAQLRQRLAVDAEQK
+699 MTQLRQQILQNNQDSE
-714 TSTAIITK
+714 STAIITK
-722 TLEDAQNLARQLGD
+722 TLADAQELMAELGD
-736 RSVTLIQSENQ
+736 KSVTLIQSENQ
-747 RLAQGAIIVPSYLAK
+747 RLAQGAIVVPSYLAK
-762 GLEFDSVVIWHAD
+762 GLEFDAVIIWHAD
-775 NTRYGDDSERR
+775 DTRYGDDSQRR

-791 ASRAMHELTMLAQDQ
+791 ASRAMHRLT
-806 ATVLLDDVPADLYE
+806 LLSQGEMTTLIDDVPKHLYE
-820 VKA
+820 VK

>member
-1 MSKSTDQ
+1 MYYRR
-8 LLVGAFLCSGW
+8 
-19 IKRIIKALNLK
+19 IKRIIKTLNFK
-30 RARRIL
+30 RVRCIL
-36 ANEIKTDETK
+36 NNQIKVEETQ
-46 YLNKTLT
+46 YLDKTLK
-53 AMKKALQT
+53 AMKKSLKT
-61 TDAEIKR
+61 TEDEIKR
-68 TNKNINSVAQNWGD
+68 TNKNIDSVSQSWGD

-105 MLSERENSKTRAEQ
+105 MLSERENSKTRAE
-119 RFATLTK
+119 RRYVTLNN
-126 QIERPYFA
+126 QIKKPYFA
-134 RIDFSESASDS
+134 RIDFSESVTDS
-145 GEAETIYIGLGS
+145 GEAEAIYIGLGS
-157 FSDEDHKFLVYDWR
+157 FSDDENKFLVYDWR

-185 VSYLTPDGTQQ
+185 VTYLTPDGPQS
-196 ANVTLK
+196 AHVTLK
-202 RQFQIEDGVIVT
+202 RQFQIEDGIIVT

-247 KEQNKIIRNTAA
+247 KEQNKIIRNTSA

-305 NDYIDNVLPE
+305 NDYINQVLPE

-336 IAVETLQERFEYD
+336 ISVETLQGRFEHNQTD
-349 HTSAAINLAKGS
+349 SKINMAKGS
-361 LAMFDAVTAYAEHL
+361 LAMFNAVTNYANHL
-375 NRADMR
+375 NRSDIK
-381 IRNIMFR
+381 IRSLKFR
-388 GEPLVTK
+388 GEPLITK
-395 ERIAEIY
+395 ERITDIY
-402 YQYNDNYK
+402 YQYNENYK
-410 LGQRLEA
+410 LSQRLDA
-417 TRDSLMRLLSARIGT
+417 TRDTLMRVLSSRIGT

-455 GAGRVRMGDDQEQDA
+455 GAGKVRIGDDQENDA
-470 AAKTRLAQLGEG
+470 ASRTRQAQLGEG
-482 PKEREFA
+482 PKAKEFG

-504 RALKPLA
+504 RALRPIA
-511 RQIRRGS
+511 RQIRRNS
-518 FLNINAQFVD
+518 FLNISAQFVD
-528 FLRHAHEYIDLSKF
+528 FLRQAHLYFDLSLF
-542 GVSMADWTAHV
+542 DIAINDWHQHV
-553 DSVIDA
+553 EDVILS
-559 LKNKQLSLID
+559 LKNKQLSLAD
-569 TTIYLYLYDLITGKN
+569 TTLYLYLYDLISGKT

-606 FLKFSFPRAKFTVL
+606 FLKFSFPKAKFTVL

-627 FTKDNATTLQQDFA
+627 FTKDNANNLERDFA
-641 TLFDPDRVETVKLTQ
+641 SLFDKDKVDHVKLTQ

-667 TKHILRGGEDID
+667 TKFILKDGQTID
-679 AFNRAGN
+679 AFNRDGQ
-686 KPELYVLP
+686 KPEIYIL
-694 DEEAM
+694 DNQEAM
-699 LAQLRQRLAVDAEQK
+699 LNQLRRQLDIHKRQQE
-714 TSTAIITK
+714 TTAIITK
-722 TLEDAQNLARQLGD
+722 TRSEAQYLSEALKGTA
-736 RSVTLIQSENQ
+736 VTLIQSENQ

-762 GLEFDSVVIWHAD
+762 GLEFDAVIIWHAD
-775 NTRYGDDSERR
+775 NQYYGDESDRR

-791 ASRAMHELTMLAQDQ
+791 ASRAMHSLTLLAENS
-806 ATVLLDDVPADLYE
+806 LSNLIDDVPNSLYRVNE
-820 VKA
+820 

>member
-1 MSKSTDQ
+1 MEKS
-8 LLVGAFLCSGW
+8 
-19 IKRIIKALNLK
+19 LK
-30 RARRIL
+30 
-36 ANEIKTDETK
+36 T
-46 YLNKTLT
+46 T
-53 AMKKALQT
+53 A
-61 TDAEIKR
+61 AEIKR
-68 TNKNINSVAQNWGD
+68 TNKHIDTVSQSWGD

-105 MLSERENSKTRAEQ
+105 MLSERENSKTRAEH
-119 RFATLTK
+119 RFTTLTQ
-126 QIERPYFA
+126 QIDKPYFA
-134 RIDFSESASDS
+134 RIDFSESATDS
-145 GEAETIYIGLGS
+145 GEAETIYIGLSS
-157 FSDEDHKFLVYDWR
+157 FSDDNNKFLVYDWR

-185 VSYLTPDGTQQ
+185 VAYLTPDGSQR
-196 ANVTLK
+196 AHVTLK

-219 EAIGDAMLMNAL
+219 EAIGDAMLMSAL

-336 IAVETLQERFEYD
+336 MAVETLQARFEED
-349 HTSAAINLAKGS
+349 QTSSTIALAKGS
-361 LAMFDAVTAYAEHL
+361 LAMFDAVTAYAQHL
-375 NRADMR
+375 NRKDLKLR
-381 IRNIMFR
+381 SLMFR
-388 GEPLVTK
+388 GEPLISKT
-395 ERIAEIY
+395 RIAEIY

-410 LGQRLEA
+410 LSQRLDA
-417 TRDSLMRLLSARIGT
+417 TRDTLMRSLSARIGS
-432 EMRKDWVELEIEN
+432 EMRKDWVELAIEN
-445 LSKQEYDELV
+445 LSKQEYDTLV
-455 GAGRVRMGDDQEQDA
+455 GAGKVRVGDDQENDA
-470 AAKTRLAQLGEG
+470 ASRTRQAQLGDG
-482 PKEREFA
+482 PKAREFA

-504 RALKPLA
+504 QALKPLA

-528 FLRHAHEYIDLSKF
+528 LLRQLPNYLDLAQFDLTLSE
-542 GVSMADWTAHV
+542 WQQHV
-553 DSVIDA
+553 ETVIDN
-559 LKNKQLSLID
+559 LKNKQLSLTD
-569 TTIYLYLYDLITGKN
+569 TTLYLYLYDLITGKT

-627 FTKDNATTLQQDFA
+627 FTKDNANNLSRYFA
-641 TLFDPDRVETVKLTQ
+641 KLFDSDRVERVNLTQ

-667 TKHILRGGEDID
+667 TKYILKGGQNIE
-679 AFNRAGN
+679 AFNRSGQ
-686 KPELYVLP
+686 KPRVKLSP
-694 DEEAM
+694 NEADM
-699 LAQLRQRLAVDAEQK
+699 LHQLQQQLTEYSQQHD
-714 TSTAIITK
+714 TTAIITK
-722 TLEDAQNLARQLGD
+722 TLADAQLLSEQLQD
-736 RSVTLIQSENQ
+736 TSVTLIQSENQ
-747 RLAQGAIIVPSYLAK
+747 RLAQGTIIVPSYLAK
-762 GLEFDSVVIWHAD
+762 GLEFDAVIIWHAD
-775 NTRYGDDSERR
+775 NTRYGQDSERR

-791 ASRAMHELTMLAQDQ
+791 ASRAMHSLTLLAEKQ
-806 ATVLLDDVPADLYE
+806 VSCLLDHVPEKLYE
-820 VKA
+820 VES

>member
-1 MSKSTDQ
+1 MDNQ
-8 LLVGAFLCSGW
+8 
-19 IKRIIKALNLK
+19 IKI
-30 RARRIL
+30 
-36 ANEIKTDETK
+36 DETQ
-46 YLNKTLT
+46 YLNKTLKAMEKSLKTT
-53 AMKKALQT
+53 A
-61 TDAEIKR
+61 AEIKR
-68 TNKNINSVAQNWGD
+68 TNKHIDTVSQSWGD

-105 MLSERENSKTRAEQ
+105 MLSERENSKTRAEH
-119 RFATLTK
+119 RFTTLTQ
-126 QIERPYFA
+126 QIDKPYFA
-134 RIDFSESASDS
+134 RIDFSESATDS
-145 GEAETIYIGLGS
+145 GEAETIYIGLSS
-157 FSDEDHKFLVYDWR
+157 FSDDNNKFLVYDWR

-185 VSYLTPDGTQQ
+185 VTYLTPDGSQR
-196 ANVTLK
+196 AHVTLK

-219 EAIGDAMLMNAL
+219 EAIGDAMLMSAL

-336 IAVETLQERFEYD
+336 MAVETLQARFEED
-349 HTSAAINLAKGS
+349 QTSSTIALAKGS
-361 LAMFDAVTAYAEHL
+361 LAMFDAVTAYAQHL
-375 NRADMR
+375 NRKDLKLR
-381 IRNIMFR
+381 SLMFR
-388 GEPLVTK
+388 GEPLISKT
-395 ERIAEIY
+395 RIAEIY

-410 LGQRLEA
+410 LSQRLDA
-417 TRDSLMRLLSARIGT
+417 TRDTLMRSLSARIVS
-432 EMRKDWVELEIEN
+432 EMRKDWVELAIEN
-445 LSKQEYDELV
+445 LSKQEYDTLV
-455 GAGRVRMGDDQEQDA
+455 GAGKVRVGDDQENDA
-470 AAKTRLAQLGEG
+470 ASRTRQAQLGDG
-482 PKEREFA
+482 PKAREFA

-504 RALKPLA
+504 QALKPLA

-528 FLRHAHEYIDLSKF
+528 LLRQLPNYLDLAQFDLTLSE
-542 GVSMADWTAHV
+542 WQQHV
-553 DSVIDA
+553 ETVIDN
-559 LKNKQLSLID
+559 LKNKQLSLTD
-569 TTIYLYLYDLITGKN
+569 TTLYLYLYDLITGKT

-627 FTKDNATTLQQDFA
+627 FTKDNANNLSRDFA
-641 TLFDPDRVETVKLTQ
+641 KLFDSDRVERVNLTQ

-667 TKHILRGGEDID
+667 TKYILKGGQNIE
-679 AFNRAGN
+679 AFNRSGQ
-686 KPELYVLP
+686 KPRVKLSP
-694 DEEAM
+694 NEADM
-699 LAQLRQRLAVDAEQK
+699 LHQLQQQLTEYSQQHD
-714 TSTAIITK
+714 TTAIITK
-722 TLEDAQNLARQLGD
+722 TLADAQLLSAQLQD
-736 RSVTLIQSENQ
+736 TSVTLIQSENQ
-747 RLAQGAIIVPSYLAK
+747 RLAQGTIIVPSYLAK
-762 GLEFDSVVIWHAD
+762 GLEFDAVIIWHAD
-775 NTRYGDDSERR
+775 NTRYGQDSERR

-791 ASRAMHELTMLAQDQ
+791 ASRAMHSLTLLAEKQ
-806 ATVLLDDVPADLYE
+806 VSCLLDHVPEKLYE
-820 VKA
+820 VES

>member
-1 MSKSTDQ
+1 MDNQ
-8 LLVGAFLCSGW
+8 
-19 IKRIIKALNLK
+19 IKI
-30 RARRIL
+30 
-36 ANEIKTDETK
+36 DETQ
-46 YLNKTLT
+46 YLNKTLKAMEKSLKTT
-53 AMKKALQT
+53 A
-61 TDAEIKR
+61 AEIKR
-68 TNKNINSVAQNWGD
+68 TNKHIDTVSQSWGD

-105 MLSERENSKTRAEQ
+105 MLSERENSKTRAEH
-119 RFATLTK
+119 RFTTLTQ
-126 QIERPYFA
+126 QIDKPYFA
-134 RIDFSESASDS
+134 RIDFSESATDS
-145 GEAETIYIGLGS
+145 GEAETIYIGLSS
-157 FSDEDHKFLVYDWR
+157 FSDDNNKFLVYDWR

-185 VSYLTPDGTQQ
+185 VTYLTPDGSQR
-196 ANVTLK
+196 AHVTLK

-219 EAIGDAMLMNAL
+219 EAIGDAMLMSAL

-336 IAVETLQERFEYD
+336 MAVETLQARFEED
-349 HTSAAINLAKGS
+349 QTSSTIALAKGS
-361 LAMFDAVTAYAEHL
+361 LAMFDAVTAYAQHL
-375 NRADMR
+375 NRKDLKLR
-381 IRNIMFR
+381 SLMFR
-388 GEPLVTK
+388 GEPLISKT
-395 ERIAEIY
+395 RIAEIY

-410 LGQRLEA
+410 LSQRLDA
-417 TRDSLMRLLSARIGT
+417 TRDTLMRSLSARIGS
-432 EMRKDWVELEIEN
+432 EMRKDWVELAIEN
-445 LSKQEYDELV
+445 LSKQEYDTLV
-455 GAGRVRMGDDQEQDA
+455 GAGKVRVGDDQENDA
-470 AAKTRLAQLGEG
+470 ASRTRQAQLGDG
-482 PKEREFA
+482 PKAREFA

-504 RALKPLA
+504 QALKPLA

-528 FLRHAHEYIDLSKF
+528 LLRQLPNYLDLAQFDLTLSE
-542 GVSMADWTAHV
+542 WQQHV
-553 DSVIDA
+553 ETVIDN
-559 LKNKQLSLID
+559 LKNKQLSLTD
-569 TTIYLYLYDLITGKN
+569 TTLYLYLYDLITGKT

-627 FTKDNATTLQQDFA
+627 FTKDNANNLSRDFA
-641 TLFDPDRVETVKLTQ
+641 KLFDSDRVERVNLTQ

-667 TKHILRGGEDID
+667 TKYILKGGQNIE
-679 AFNRAGN
+679 AFNRSGQ
-686 KPELYVLP
+686 KPRVKLSP
-694 DEEAM
+694 NEADM
-699 LAQLRQRLAVDAEQK
+699 LHQLQQQLTEYSQQHD
-714 TSTAIITK
+714 TTAIITK
-722 TLEDAQNLARQLGD
+722 TLADAQLLSEQLQD
-736 RSVTLIQSENQ
+736 TSVTLIQSENQ
-747 RLAQGAIIVPSYLAK
+747 RLAQGTIIVPSYLAK
-762 GLEFDSVVIWHAD
+762 GLEFDAVIIWHAD
-775 NTRYGDDSERR
+775 NTRYGQDSERR

-791 ASRAMHELTMLAQDQ
+791 ASRAMHSLTLLAKKQ
-806 ATVLLDDVPADLYE
+806 VSCLLDHVPEKLYE
-820 VKA
+820 VES

>member
-1 MSKSTDQ
+1 MEKS
-8 LLVGAFLCSGW
+8 
-19 IKRIIKALNLK
+19 LK
-30 RARRIL
+30 
-36 ANEIKTDETK
+36 T
-46 YLNKTLT
+46 T
-53 AMKKALQT
+53 A
-61 TDAEIKR
+61 AEIKR
-68 TNKNINSVAQNWGD
+68 TNKHIDTVSQSWGD

-105 MLSERENSKTRAEQ
+105 MLSERENSKTRAEH
-119 RFATLTK
+119 RFTTLTQ
-126 QIERPYFA
+126 QIDKPYFA
-134 RIDFSESASDS
+134 RIDFSESATDS
-145 GEAETIYIGLGS
+145 GEAETIYIGLSS
-157 FSDEDHKFLVYDWR
+157 FSDDNNKFLVYDWR

-185 VSYLTPDGTQQ
+185 VTYLTPDGSQR
-196 ANVTLK
+196 AHVTLK

-219 EAIGDAMLMNAL
+219 EAIGDAMLMSAL

-336 IAVETLQERFEYD
+336 MAVETLQARFEED
-349 HTSAAINLAKGS
+349 QTSSTIALAKGS
-361 LAMFDAVTAYAEHL
+361 LAMFDAVTAYAQHL
-375 NRADMR
+375 NRKDLKLR
-381 IRNIMFR
+381 SLMFR
-388 GEPLVTK
+388 GEPLISKT
-395 ERIAEIY
+395 RIAEIY

-410 LGQRLEA
+410 LSQRLDA
-417 TRDSLMRLLSARIGT
+417 TRDTLMRSLSARIGS
-432 EMRKDWVELEIEN
+432 EMRKDWVELAIEN
-445 LSKQEYDELV
+445 LSKQEYDTLV
-455 GAGRVRMGDDQEQDA
+455 GAGKVRVGDDQENDA
-470 AAKTRLAQLGEG
+470 ASRTRQAQLGDG
-482 PKEREFA
+482 PKAREFA

-504 RALKPLA
+504 QALKPLA

-528 FLRHAHEYIDLSKF
+528 LLRQLPNYLDLAQFDLTLSE
-542 GVSMADWTAHV
+542 WQQHV
-553 DSVIDA
+553 ETVIDN
-559 LKNKQLSLID
+559 LKNKQLSLTD
-569 TTIYLYLYDLITGKN
+569 TTLYLYLYDLITGKT

-627 FTKDNATTLQQDFA
+627 FTKDNANNLSRDFA
-641 TLFDPDRVETVKLTQ
+641 KLFDSDRVERVNLTQ

-667 TKHILRGGEDID
+667 TKYILKGGQNIE
-679 AFNRAGN
+679 AFNRSGQ
-686 KPELYVLP
+686 KPRVKLSP
-694 DEEAM
+694 NEADM
-699 LAQLRQRLAVDAEQK
+699 LHQLQQQLTEQSQQHD
-714 TSTAIITK
+714 TTAIITK
-722 TLEDAQNLARQLGD
+722 TLADAQLLSEQLQD
-736 RSVTLIQSENQ
+736 TSVTLIQSENQ
-747 RLAQGAIIVPSYLAK
+747 RLAQGTIIVPSYLAK
-762 GLEFDSVVIWHAD
+762 GLEFDAVIIWHAD
-775 NTRYGDDSERR
+775 NTRYGQDSERR

-791 ASRAMHELTMLAQDQ
+791 ASRAMHSLTLLAEKQ
-806 ATVLLDDVPADLYE
+806 VSCLLDHVPEKLYE
-820 VKA
+820 VES

>member
-1 MSKSTDQ
+1 LDNQ
-8 LLVGAFLCSGW
+8 
-19 IKRIIKALNLK
+19 IKI
-30 RARRIL
+30 
-36 ANEIKTDETK
+36 DETQ
-46 YLNKTLT
+46 YLNKTLKAMEKSLKTT
-53 AMKKALQT
+53 A
-61 TDAEIKR
+61 AEIKR
-68 TNKNINSVAQNWGD
+68 TNKHIDTVSQSWGD

-105 MLSERENSKTRAEQ
+105 MLSERENSKTRAEH
-119 RFATLTK
+119 RFTTLTQ
-126 QIERPYFA
+126 QIDKPYFA
-134 RIDFSESASDS
+134 RIDFSESATDS
-145 GEAETIYIGLGS
+145 GEAETIYIGLSS
-157 FSDEDHKFLVYDWR
+157 FSDDNNKFLVYDWR

-185 VSYLTPDGTQQ
+185 VTYLTPDGSQR
-196 ANVTLK
+196 AHVTLK

-219 EAIGDAMLMNAL
+219 EAIGDAMLMSAL

-336 IAVETLQERFEYD
+336 MAVETLQARFEED
-349 HTSAAINLAKGS
+349 QTSSTIALAKGS
-361 LAMFDAVTAYAEHL
+361 LAMFDAVTAYAQHL
-375 NRADMR
+375 NRKDLKLR
-381 IRNIMFR
+381 SLMFR
-388 GEPLVTK
+388 GEPLISKT
-395 ERIAEIY
+395 RIAEIY

-410 LGQRLEA
+410 LSQRLDA
-417 TRDSLMRLLSARIGT
+417 TRDTLMRSLSARIGS
-432 EMRKDWVELEIEN
+432 EMRKDWVELAIEN
-445 LSKQEYDELV
+445 LSKQEYDTLV
-455 GAGRVRMGDDQEQDA
+455 GAGKVRVGDDQENDA
-470 AAKTRLAQLGEG
+470 ASRTRQAQLGDG
-482 PKEREFA
+482 PKAREFA

-504 RALKPLA
+504 QALKPLA

-528 FLRHAHEYIDLSKF
+528 LLRQLPNYLDLAQFDLTLSE
-542 GVSMADWTAHV
+542 WQQHV
-553 DSVIDA
+553 ETVIDN
-559 LKNKQLSLID
+559 LKNKQLSLTD
-569 TTIYLYLYDLITGKN
+569 TTLYLYLYDLITGKT

-627 FTKDNATTLQQDFA
+627 FTKDNANNLSRDFA
-641 TLFDPDRVETVKLTQ
+641 KLFDSDRVERVNLTQ

-667 TKHILRGGEDID
+667 TKYILKGGQNIE
-679 AFNRAGN
+679 AFNRSGQ
-686 KPELYVLP
+686 KPRVKLSP
-694 DEEAM
+694 NEADM
-699 LAQLRQRLAVDAEQK
+699 LHQLQQQLTEYSQQHD
-714 TSTAIITK
+714 TTAIITK
-722 TLEDAQNLARQLGD
+722 TLADAQLLSEQLQD
-736 RSVTLIQSENQ
+736 TSVTLIQSENQ
-747 RLAQGAIIVPSYLAK
+747 RLAQGTIIVPSYLAK
-762 GLEFDSVVIWHAD
+762 GLEFDAVIIWHAD
-775 NTRYGDDSERR
+775 NTRYGQDSERR

-791 ASRAMHELTMLAQDQ
+791 ASRAMHSLTLLAEKQ
-806 ATVLLDDVPADLYE
+806 ASCLLDHVPEKLYE
-820 VKA
+820 VES

>member
-1 MSKSTDQ
+1 MDNQ
-8 LLVGAFLCSGW
+8 
-19 IKRIIKALNLK
+19 IKI
-30 RARRIL
+30 
-36 ANEIKTDETK
+36 DETQ
-46 YLNKTLT
+46 YLNKTLKAMEKSLKTT
-53 AMKKALQT
+53 A
-61 TDAEIKR
+61 AEIKR
-68 TNKNINSVAQNWGD
+68 TNKHIDTVSQSWGD

-105 MLSERENSKTRAEQ
+105 MLSERENSKTRAEH
-119 RFATLTK
+119 RFTTLTQ
-126 QIERPYFA
+126 QIDKPYFA
-134 RIDFSESASDS
+134 RIDFSESATDS
-145 GEAETIYIGLGS
+145 GEAETIYIGLSS
-157 FSDEDHKFLVYDWR
+157 FSDDNNKFLVYDWR

-185 VSYLTPDGTQQ
+185 VTYLTPDGSQR
-196 ANVTLK
+196 AHVTLK

-219 EAIGDAMLMNAL
+219 EAIGDAMLMSAL

-336 IAVETLQERFEYD
+336 MAVETLQARFEED
-349 HTSAAINLAKGS
+349 QTSSTIALAKGS
-361 LAMFDAVTAYAEHL
+361 LAMFDAVTAYAQHL
-375 NRADMR
+375 NRKDLKLR
-381 IRNIMFR
+381 SLMFR
-388 GEPLVTK
+388 GEPLISKT
-395 ERIAEIY
+395 RIAEIY

-410 LGQRLEA
+410 LSQRLDA
-417 TRDSLMRLLSARIGT
+417 TRDTLMRSLSARIGS
-432 EMRKDWVELEIEN
+432 EMRKDWVELAIEN
-445 LSKQEYDELV
+445 LSKQEYDTLV
-455 GAGRVRMGDDQEQDA
+455 GAGKVRVGDDQENDA
-470 AAKTRLAQLGEG
+470 ASRTRQAQLGDG
-482 PKEREFA
+482 PKAREFA

-504 RALKPLA
+504 QALKPLA

-528 FLRHAHEYIDLSKF
+528 LLRQLPNYLDLAQFDLTLSE
-542 GVSMADWTAHV
+542 WQQHV
-553 DSVIDA
+553 ETVIDN
-559 LKNKQLSLID
+559 LKNKQLSITD
-569 TTIYLYLYDLITGKN
+569 TTLYLYLYDLITGKT

-627 FTKDNATTLQQDFA
+627 FTKDNANNLSRDFA
-641 TLFDPDRVETVKLTQ
+641 KLFDSDRVERVNLTQ

-667 TKHILRGGEDID
+667 TKYILKGGQNIE
-679 AFNRAGN
+679 AFNRSGQ
-686 KPELYVLP
+686 KPRVKLSP
-694 DEEAM
+694 NEADM
-699 LAQLRQRLAVDAEQK
+699 LHHLQQQLTEYSQQHD
-714 TSTAIITK
+714 TTAIITK
-722 TLEDAQNLARQLGD
+722 TLADAQLLSEQLQD
-736 RSVTLIQSENQ
+736 TSVTLIQSENQ
-747 RLAQGAIIVPSYLAK
+747 RLAQGTIIVPSYLAK
-762 GLEFDSVVIWHAD
+762 GLEFDAVIIWHAD
-775 NTRYGDDSERR
+775 NTRYGQDSERR

-791 ASRAMHELTMLAQDQ
+791 ASRAMHSLTLLAEKQ
-806 ATVLLDDVPADLYE
+806 VSCLLDHVPEKLYE
-820 VKA
+820 VES

>member
-1 MSKSTDQ
+1 MDNQ
-8 LLVGAFLCSGW
+8 
-19 IKRIIKALNLK
+19 IKI
-30 RARRIL
+30 
-36 ANEIKTDETK
+36 DETQ
-46 YLNKTLT
+46 YLNKTLKAMEKSLKTT
-53 AMKKALQT
+53 A
-61 TDAEIKR
+61 AEIKR
-68 TNKNINSVAQNWGD
+68 TNKHIDTVSQSWGD

-105 MLSERENSKTRAEQ
+105 MLSERENSKTRAEH
-119 RFATLTK
+119 RFTTLTQ
-126 QIERPYFA
+126 QIDKPYFA
-134 RIDFSESASDS
+134 RIDFSESATDS
-145 GEAETIYIGLGS
+145 GEAETIYIGLSS
-157 FSDEDHKFLVYDWR
+157 FSDDNNKFLVYDWR

-185 VSYLTPDGTQQ
+185 VAYLTPDGSQR
-196 ANVTLK
+196 AHVTLK

-219 EAIGDAMLMNAL
+219 EAIGDAMLMSAL

-336 IAVETLQERFEYD
+336 MAVETLQARFEED
-349 HTSAAINLAKGS
+349 QTSSTIALAKGS
-361 LAMFDAVTAYAEHL
+361 LAMFDAVTAYAQHL
-375 NRADMR
+375 NRKDLKLR
-381 IRNIMFR
+381 SLMFR
-388 GEPLVTK
+388 GEPLISKT
-395 ERIAEIY
+395 RIAEIY

-410 LGQRLEA
+410 LSQRLDA
-417 TRDSLMRLLSARIGT
+417 TRDTLMRSLSARIGS
-432 EMRKDWVELEIEN
+432 EMRKDWVELAIEN
-445 LSKQEYDELV
+445 LSKQEYDTLV
-455 GAGRVRMGDDQEQDA
+455 GAGKVRVGDDQENDA
-470 AAKTRLAQLGEG
+470 ASRTRQAQLGDG
-482 PKEREFA
+482 PKAREFA

-504 RALKPLA
+504 QALKPLA

-528 FLRHAHEYIDLSKF
+528 LLRQLPNYLDLAQFDLTLSE
-542 GVSMADWTAHV
+542 WQQHV
-553 DSVIDA
+553 ETVIDN
-559 LKNKQLSLID
+559 LKNKQLSLTD
-569 TTIYLYLYDLITGKN
+569 TTLYLYLYDLITGKT

-627 FTKDNATTLQQDFA
+627 FTKDNANNLSRDFA
-641 TLFDPDRVETVKLTQ
+641 KLFDSDRVERVNLTQ

-667 TKHILRGGEDID
+667 TKYILKGGQNIE
-679 AFNRAGN
+679 AFNRSGQ
-686 KPELYVLP
+686 KPRVKLSP
-694 DEEAM
+694 NEADM
-699 LAQLRQRLAVDAEQK
+699 LHQLQQQLTEYSQQHD
-714 TSTAIITK
+714 TTAIITK
-722 TLEDAQNLARQLGD
+722 TLADAQLLSEQLQD
-736 RSVTLIQSENQ
+736 TSVTLIQSENQ
-747 RLAQGAIIVPSYLAK
+747 RLAQETIIVPSYLAK
-762 GLEFDSVVIWHAD
+762 GLEFDAVIIWHAD
-775 NTRYGDDSERR
+775 NTRYGQDSERR

-791 ASRAMHELTMLAQDQ
+791 ASRAMHSLTLLAEKQ
-806 ATVLLDDVPADLYE
+806 ASCLLDHVPEKLYE
-820 VKA
+820 VES